1 MSKVTNKGLPLTL
14 LIFLLLTLLVFP
26 SGSVGAAI
34 GLGISPSTIHI
45 DDALK
50 GNEYQDGIM
59 LYYTGEGETTLQ
71 LTATGDIAEWVSFY
85 DPNNLSSPIESA
97 NATVGEWTRLWVKFY
112 IPDNAPVGTSTGT
125 ILITTAALSES
136 ESGASIKLQAK
147 TEVSIVVTGTAV
159 LSGQV
164 NSISARDTEI
174 GYPLRIE
181 VQFKNTGNVVAT
193 PEINVNISQDGV
205 NIDSPSFA
213 QEAVKPKQTGT
224 ICAEWDTSG
233 RDLGD
238 YTAHVAVALGEENL
252 STEELSFAILPVGT
266 ITRAGVFTELSLK
279 GEPGLGKIIK
289 IQATF
294 LNTGQIDTKA
304 KLIGELYC
312 DNELIDT
319 LESEEA
325 LVPVGQSDILT
336 SYVTLE
342 KDGDYDIKGY
352 INYEGKKTEVKEISF
367 SIGGA
372 GGGHSFNWFILAV
385 TVIAILAG
393 VIVYMVLRRKRG
405 KPA

>member
-1 MSKVTNKGLPLTL
+1 
-14 LIFLLLTLLVFP
+14 
-26 SGSVGAAI
+26 
-34 GLGISPSTIHI
+34 
-45 DDALK
+45 
-50 GNEYQDGIM
+50 M
-59 LYYTGEGETTLQ
+59 LHYTGEGETTLQ

-85 DPNNLSSPIESA
+85 DPNNPSSPIESA
-97 NATVGEWTRLWVKFY
+97 SATAGEWTRLWVKFY

-136 ESGASIKLQAK
+136 ESGASIQLQAK

-164 NSISARDTEI
+164 NSISTRDTET

-181 VQFKNTGNVVAT
+181 VQFKNTGNMVAT

-238 YTAHVAVALGEENL
+238 YTAHVAVDLGEETL
-252 STEELSFAILPVGT
+252 GTEELSFAILPVGT

-279 GEPGLGKIIK
+279 GEPGLGEIIK

-294 LNTGQIDTKA
+294 LNTGQIDTEA
-304 KLIGELYC
+304 KFIGELYC
-312 DNELIDT
+312 DNELVDT

-336 SYVTLE
+336 SYVTPE
-342 KDGDYDIKGY
+342 KQGDYDIKGY
-352 INYEGKKTEVKEISF
+352 VNYEGRKTEVKEISF

-385 TVIAILAG
+385 TAIAILVG
-393 VIVYMVLRRKRG
+393 VLAYMAIRRKRG